1 MRVWQKIYLIVL
13 IIVAIFFNIAM
24 YFVIQLN
31 YKEEI
36 KSAKERAATDQ
47 QFVST
52 SFYKDLSNVE
62 KNDTLTYDSVILN
75 FQVYQNFYE
84 EQGIYLELWNN
95 QKLFSENKLEVKG
108 DRGELRLNNYI
119 QNIVI
124 REIEGEPYIFVA
136 GNVSEPY
143 DSYTIVLAT
152 SMENVIKARQTMIQL
167 MIGLDFLFMLLLA
180 VILFIIIK
188 TLMKPLKV
196 LSQATKV
203 IAEGNF
209 DSRIELHTKDELGE
223 LAEQFNSMSKSIS
236 QKVDA
241 LSKESESRKLL
252 IDNMAHELRSPL
264 TAALGYMDYL
274 MMANV
279 SEEERIEVL
288 EYTSSEIKRLNKLS
302 NTLLKMASIREEMI
316 EYQEID
322 TSAMI
327 ERLQYLFNK
336 RISPNEICLK
346 FQSEI
351 KRLHG
356 NQEMLEML
364 LTNLI
369 ENAFRACDKGG
380 GIIVNFLENKEGT
393 IIEVIDTGVGMDP
406 SELEKV
412 TTPFYRVDK
421 MRSRKN
427 GGVGLGLA
435 LCQQIAEYHNARIT
449 LESQLG
455 KGTKVSILFTT

>member
-1 MRVWQKIYLIVL
+1 
-13 IIVAIFFNIAM
+13 M

-95 QKLFSENKLEVKG
+95 QKLFSENKLEIKG
-108 DRGELRLNNYI
+108 DRGELQLNNYV

-136 GNVSEPY
+136 GNLSEPY

-152 SMENVIKARQTMIQL
+152 SMENVITARHTMIQL

-288 EYTSSEIKRLNKLS
+288 KYTSSEIKRLNKLS

-322 TSAMI
+322 TSTMI

-336 RISPNEICLK
+336 RISSNEICLK

-369 ENAFRACDKGG
+369 ENAIRACDKGG
-380 GIIVNFLENKEGT
+380 EVIVNFLGNKEGT
-393 IIEVIDTGVGMDP
+393 IIEVIDTGIGMDP

-412 TTPFYRVDK
+412 TAPFYRVDK

-435 LCQQIAEYHNARIT
+435 LCKQIAEYHNARIT

-455 KGTKVSILFTT
+455 NGTKVSILFTT

>member
-13 IIVAIFFNIAM
+13 VIVAIFFNLAM

-31 YKEEI
+31 YKAEI
-36 KSAKERAATDQ
+36 KNAKERAATDQ

-62 KNDTLTYDSVILN
+62 MNDTLTYDAVNQN
-75 FQVYQNFYE
+75 FLVYQNFYE
-84 EQGIYLELWNN
+84 EQGMYLELWNN
-95 QKLFSENKLEVKG
+95 QKLFRGNTLEVNEE
-108 DRGELRLNNYI
+108 RVELELNNYV

-124 REIEGEPYIFVA
+124 REIEGVPYIFVA

-143 DSYTIVLAT
+143 DSYTIVFAT
-152 SMENVIKARQTMIQL
+152 SMESVIDERQTMIQL

-180 VILFIIIK
+180 VILFVTIK
-188 TLMKPLKV
+188 TLMRPLNI

-223 LAEQFNSMSKSIS
+223 LAEQFNGMSKSIS
-236 QKVDA
+236 QKIEA
-241 LSKESESRKLL
+241 LRKESESRKLL
-252 IDNMAHELRSPL
+252 IDNMAHELRTPL
-264 TAALGYMDYL
+264 TASLGYMDYL
-274 MMANV
+274 MRANV

-288 EYTSSEIKRLNKLS
+288 EYTSAEMKRLNKLS

-322 TSAMI
+322 TSTMI
-327 ERLQYLFNK
+327 ERLQYLFSK
-336 RISPNEICLK
+336 RISSKDIILK
-346 FQSEI
+346 FQYEI
-351 KRLHG
+351 RSIYG

-369 ENAFRACDKGG
+369 ENAIRACDKGG
-380 GIIVNFLENKEGT
+380 EILVIFLRNREGT
-393 IIEVIDTGVGMDP
+393 IIEVMDTGIGMDA

-412 TTPFYRVDK
+412 TAPFYRVDK

-435 LCQQIAEYHNARIT
+435 LCKQIAEYHNGRII
-449 LESQLG
+449 LESQSG